1 MQFSQG
7 ANPVRSK
14 ATNHSSILRMI
25 YYYGPL
31 KRSDI
36 AGMLGL
42 TLPTITACVNKM
54 IAAGIVHEV
63 DGAVS
68 GYLGRKAHL
77 IDINADARYFLGVEM
92 RGIRRAVCITDYRG
106 SVLYQL
112 EDETPYEDYNQNI
125 QAACGMILETVEK
138 GGLKLDQIARIG
150 FCTPGLVDRESGYLG
165 IHPGYNWANKNLR
178 GDIAALTGYRGPIE
192 VENNSCAR
200 ATAAQMFQR
209 DLLNNVPTFAY
220 LFVASGIACP
230 FVLNTSISMGS
241 IVGAGEIGHMVM
253 NPSGPLCVCGNH
265 GCLEAYSGDHV
276 IISACRELITSGT
289 SSFLKKLCPSGS
301 GLTME
306 MILEAQNQGDTK
318 VREIIQGA
326 IFMLGLAIANIIN
339 FSGPQKMLIEG
350 KLFQNPQNRT
360 DLLDIVSQN
369 LYNKIHTDTE
379 FHFMDASSL
388 SGAIGAAA
396 VAISSD
402 LESFTE

>member
-1 MQFSQG
+1 
-7 ANPVRSK
+7 
-14 ATNHSSILRMI
+14 
-25 YYYGPL
+25 
-31 KRSDI
+31 
-36 AGMLGL
+36 
-42 TLPTITACVNKM
+42 
-54 IAAGIVHEV
+54 
-63 DGAVS
+63 
-68 GYLGRKAHL
+68 
-77 IDINADARYFLGVEM
+77 
-92 RGIRRAVCITDYRG
+92 
-106 SVLYQL
+106 
-112 EDETPYEDYNQNI
+112 
-125 QAACGMILETVEK
+125 
-138 GGLKLDQIARIG
+138 
-150 FCTPGLVDRESGYLG
+150 
-165 IHPGYNWANKNLR
+165 
-178 GDIAALTGYRGPIE
+178 
-192 VENNSCAR
+192 
-200 ATAAQMFQR
+200 
-209 DLLNNVPTFAY
+209 
-220 LFVASGIACP
+220 
-230 FVLNTSISMGS
+230 MGS

-306 MILEAQNQGDTK
+306 MILEAQKQGDTK